1 MRKLISNISENPFLR
16 NSIILFVGTMV
27 ANVLNYVFHL
37 MVGRMVSPSAYGEI
51 ESLISLLT
59 IISVPAGTLTLIATK
74 YAADRKA
81 AGDITGTYALSLY
94 LTKKVLIF
102 GIPLFFVALLFT
114 PLVKDFLNIEGSLP
128 ILLLW
133 GVMFFSF
140 LSAATSG
147 ILTGWQKFTNTSI
160 IGVLATVLKL
170 SAVLL
175 LLKLGFT
182 VSGVVGSYVLST
194 LFVYVATFFIL
205 KRFFRNNTGGKQ
217 EETVV
222 AFSDMKGYMIPAF
235 YGTFALAILGNVDMI
250 FAKHHLEA
258 TASGEYG
265 ALSVAAKTIFFVT
278 GVLTTVLFAMSA
290 EESKQGK
297 KGSRTFGLAV
307 GLTTVVVVGSIIIFS
322 LFSELVISLL
332 FGEKYLAISHFLPWF
347 ALAAGVYSLA
357 NLFLQYLLSLHE
369 TRVTLFFL
377 ALAGLEILTLF
388 FFGETFYAII
398 SITIGTQIVAAILGL
413 WFVLKR
419 RKYVTEDLGSYTGLQ

>member
-1 MRKLISNISENPFLR
+1 MKKLISNISKNPFLR
-16 NSIILFVGTMV
+16 NSTILFAGTMT

-37 MVGRMVSPSAYGEI
+37 VVGRMVSPSAYGEI

-74 YAADRKA
+74 YAADMKA
-81 AGDITGTYALSLY
+81 AGDVAGTYALSRY

-102 GIPLFFVALLFT
+102 GTPLFVVALFFT
-114 PLVKDFLNIEGSLP
+114 PLIKDFLNTEGSLS

-147 ILTGWQKFTNTSI
+147 ILTGWQKFKNTSI

-170 SAVLL
+170 LVVLL
-175 LLKLGFT
+175 LLQLGFS
-182 VSGVVGSYVLST
+182 VSGVVGSYILST
-194 LFVYVATFFIL
+194 LFVYVATLFLL
-205 KRFFRNNTGGKQ
+205 KRFFRKNTEEKQ

-222 AFSDMKGYMIPAF
+222 TFSDIKGYVAPAF
-235 YGTFALAILGNVDMI
+235 YGTLSIAILGNVDMI

-290 EESKQGK
+290 EESKQKK
-297 KGSRTFGLAV
+297 KGSYTFRLAV
-307 GLTTVVVVGSIIIFS
+307 GLTSLVVVGSIVFFS
-322 LFSELVISLL
+322 LFPEFVVSVL
-332 FGEKYLAISHFLPWF
+332 FGDKYLTVSHLLPWF

-377 ALAGLEILTLF
+377 ALAGLEILNLF
-388 FFGETFYAII
+388 FFGGTLYAII
-398 SITIGTQIVAAILGL
+398 GITICTQILAALFGL

-419 RKYVTEDLGSYTGLQ
+419 KRYGEENFGSDTGL